1 MKYDTW
7 CGEMNSTE
15 REVWREVWRE
25 ATVGDII
32 HSHRLH
38 IWEPAT

>member
-15 REVWREVWRE
+15 REVWRE